1 MPKSLYF
8 FLGCQML
15 MVMTHA
21 FPLGAEEMKPHRGQ
35 FPQCQETCLS
45 THQLRMEKLM
55 KEYERQHEKVV
66 YQEGVD
72 KAVSDYKECITNC
85 REPIPIK

>member
-1 MPKSLYF
+1 MPKGLCF
-8 FLGCQML
+8 LLGCL
-15 MVMTHA
+15 TTLILCNVLA
-21 FPLGAEEMKPHRGQ
+21 LGAEEMKPHRGE
-35 FPQCQETCLS
+35 FPKCQETCLNA
-45 THQLRMEKLM
+45 HELRMEKLI
-55 KEYERQHEKVV
+55 KEYESQHGKIA